1 MPDFRIRREQ
11 IAAAVIAPLVV
22 GLGAFAWFSR
32 EFEDESAEPVVS
44 LDAALVPDP
53 DVVTGKLSND
63 LRYFVRANNAPEHRA
78 ELRLVVD
85 AGSVLETPEQRGL
98 AHAVEHMVFR
108 GTKRFPGHAV
118 DEYLFSVGMRPGSDV
133 NASTSEDE
141 TVYRVTVPS
150 QRAGVIDTAMAILAD
165 MASAATFDSLE
176 ARQEAGVVMSE
187 WRSRLDVV
195 QRLRLERNAVL
206 FAGSPY
212 AASAVIGDTAV
223 LRRFDLEEMR
233 RFYADW
239 YHPDRMAVVAVGDFN
254 VGEVE
259 RMIKRHF
266 GRIPRSNSA
275 PLRPKFVIPHS
286 VPPRAAIL
294 RDVEATGSRVA
305 LWYPRPRTPMAVR
318 RDFRAALVDELWRA
332 VLNERLVDAAERPGS
347 PILDADVGA
356 VSLVRSLSA
365 DIIGVEAARGREN
378 AALDLVVAENA
389 RMVSHGVTPA
399 EVRHRAHALLRDY
412 REGEQ
417 HSDRSRDLAEALVD
431 QYLTG
436 RPVLDR
442 SSSYELARDLLPTI
456 HAEDVLARARRASID
471 SGAIVFVT
479 AAAGA
484 EEIASP
490 DELVSR
496 AREISNRPPPPIVD
510 SAQALALVANPPAE
524 GKIVSERNV
533 SDVRVFDWKLQNGM
547 RVILKPTRF
556 TFDDIHARIIG
567 PGGASL
573 ATDDEYASAYFADG
587 VISSTGVGP
596 FTGTK
601 LSRRLDASTV
611 SLSSS
616 VRDDAI
622 ELTGT
627 TAPRDLELFFQLVYS
642 YFTAPRADTVAFR
655 RYHERIASYARGR
668 EVDPDAVFLDSVAAI
683 TSQHHPRGLRD
694 DQRFSSAVSLSK
706 ALAFWKARTANAS
719 GFTVVFTGDFTLD
732 RMRPLIAR
740 YLASLPGGQPEQP
753 RDVGIRFP
761 DGITRRRIIAGSAPR
776 ARTQIV
782 MSGPF
787 ENTTEA
793 STGLGAVR
801 DLTEFV
807 LNDRL
812 REQMGA
818 TYGTNVSIDVS
829 LAPPVRYTVTIDF
842 ETAPETAD
850 SLAAVGLRELDRLR
864 TDGPTDAELEKVRTA
879 RVRDRDGDIE
889 SNTYW
894 ASELSWHA
902 RMGWPLATIAT
913 HQADEARLS
922 RENLRD
928 ACQRYLRTSEYVQV
942 MILPKPPVTAARQ
955 LGPKVVTR
963 GR

>member
-1 MPDFRIRREQ
+1 MPRRRVHREQ
-11 IAAAVIAPLVV
+11 IAAAILAPLIV
-22 GLGAFAWFSR
+22 GLGAFAWFNR
-32 EFEDESAEPVVS
+32 QLERKAAEPVVA
-44 LDAALVPDP
+44 LDAALVGDP

-63 LRYFVRANNAPEHRA
+63 LRYFVRANGAPEHRA

-133 NASTSEDE
+133 NATTSEDE
-141 TVYRVTVPS
+141 TVYRITVPS
-150 QRAGVIDTAMAILAD
+150 ERIGIIDTALAILAD

-187 WRSRLDVV
+187 WRSRLDAG

-212 AASAVIGDTAV
+212 AANAVIGDTAV
-223 LRRFDLEEMR
+223 LRRFDLGEMR
-233 RFYADW
+233 RFYSDW
-239 YHPDRMAVVAVGDFN
+239 YHPDRMAVIAVGDFN
-254 VGEVE
+254 VAEVE
-259 RMIKRHF
+259 RLIKRHF
-266 GRIPRSNSA
+266 GSISRNSSAPTRPKISIPRSTT
-275 PLRPKFVIPHS
+275 
-286 VPPRAAIL
+286 PRAAVL

-305 LWYPRPRTPMAVR
+305 LWYPRPRTPLSVR
-318 RDFRAALVDELWRA
+318 RDFRATLVEELWRA
-332 VLNERLVDAAERPGS
+332 VLSERLVDAAERPGS
-347 PILDADVGA
+347 PILDANVGA
-356 VSLVRSLSA
+356 VSLVRTLSA
-365 DIIGVEAARGREN
+365 DIIGVEAARGRET

-389 RMVSHGVTPA
+389 RLVSHGVTPV
-399 EVRHRAHALLRDY
+399 EVRHRAHALLRSY
-412 REGEQ
+412 REAEQ
-417 HSDRSRDLAEALVD
+417 RADRSRDIAEALID
-431 QYLTG
+431 QFLTG
-436 RPVLDR
+436 RPMLDR
-442 SSSYELARDLLPTI
+442 SSSYEMARDLLPTV

-471 SGAIVFVT
+471 SGAVVFVT

-484 EEIASP
+484 EEIGSP
-490 DELVSR
+490 TELVSR
-496 AREISNRPPPPIVD
+496 ARAISNRPPPPIPD
-510 SAQALALVANPPAE
+510 SAQALPLVPNPPPE
-524 GKIVSERNV
+524 GKIVSERPV
-533 SDVRVFDWKLQNGM
+533 SDVRVFDWTLQNGM

-556 TFDDIHARIIG
+556 TFDDIHARILG

-573 ATDDEYASAYFADG
+573 ATDDEYSSAYFADG
-587 VISSTGVGP
+587 VIGSTGVGP
-596 FTGTK
+596 FNGTK
-601 LSRRLDASTV
+601 LARRLDASSV
-611 SLSSS
+611 SLSAS
-616 VRDDAI
+616 VRDDAL
-622 ELTGT
+622 ELIGT
-627 TAPRDLELFFQLVYS
+627 TAPHDLDLFFQLIYS

-683 TSQHHPRGLRD
+683 TTQHHPRALRD
-694 DQRFSSAVSLSK
+694 DRRFSSSVSLSK

-776 ARTQIV
+776 ARTQLV

-787 ENTTEA
+787 EGTTEA

-801 DLTEFV
+801 DLVELV

-812 REQMGA
+812 RERLGG
-818 TYGTNVSIDVS
+818 TYGADVS
-829 LAPPVRYTVTIDF
+829 TDVTLAPPVRYKVTIDF

-850 SLAAVGLRELDRLR
+850 SLTAIGLRELDRLR
-864 TDGPTDAELEKVRTA
+864 GEGPTVAELEKVRAA

-894 ASELSWHA
+894 AAELSWHA

-922 RENLRD
+922 KENLRD
-928 ACQRYLRTSEYVQV
+928 ACQRYLRTSEYVQIT
-942 MILPKPPVTAARQ
+942 ILPKVPVTASR
-955 LGPKVVTR
+955 
-963 GR
+963 